1 MLICGIDE
9 ARRGPVIGPLVLC
22 GILIDEKD
30 EIRLIELEVKDS
42 KLLTSKKRE
51 ELAKKIKKVVK
62 KYELVLVYPKEIDR
76 AVNKED
82 GLNLNLL
89 EANKI
94 AYIINKLKP
103 DKAIVDCPSPNI
115 NSYKNYLK
123 GKLNFDLDLVLEH
136 KAERFPVVAAASI
149 LAKVT
154 GDDEIKKIEKMVGE
168 SVGTGYPSNPI
179 CQKFLKENWEKYP
192 DIFRK
197 SWITWQDHKITKM
210 QKKLGDF

>member
-179 CQKFLKENWEKYP
+179 CQKFLKDNWEKYP
-192 DIFRK
+192 EIFRK
-197 SWITWQDHKITKM
+197 SWGTWQDHKITKL